1 MGTAKATPSEQDYTI
16 EGFASDVA
24 WMSQQLGLERP
35 VVVGHSLG
43 GIVAL
48 ALATARPELVSG
60 VVALDLVLVPPAD
73 RAVLMGELFAR
84 LRTEEHA
91 LAGRTVGAGH
101 FHQLEVPDQV
111 NAMIERFLVLAI
123 KRPTKLVQEM
133 AVTSVGRRA
142 MSPMSRCRPGP
153 RADGAGTQPPQVLV
167 LATARD
173 NLDP

>member
-1 MGTAKATPSEQDYTI
+1 M
-16 EGFASDVA
+16 SD
-24 WMSQQLGLERP
+24 
-35 VVVGHSLG
+35 
-43 GIVAL
+43 
-48 ALATARPELVSG
+48 ARP
-60 VVALDLVLVPPAD
+60 
-73 RAVLMGELFAR
+73 
-84 LRTEEHA
+84 
-91 LAGRTVGAGH
+91 GRTVGAGH

>member
-1 MGTAKATPSEQDYTI
+1 
-16 EGFASDVA
+16 
-24 WMSQQLGLERP
+24 
-35 VVVGHSLG
+35 
-43 GIVAL
+43 
-48 ALATARPELVSG
+48 
-60 VVALDLVLVPPAD
+60 
-73 RAVLMGELFAR
+73 
-84 LRTEEHA
+84 
-91 LAGRTVGAGH
+91 
-101 FHQLEVPDQV
+101 
-111 NAMIERFLVLAI
+111 MIERFLVLAI